1 MSARWGKARRWGLAR
16 QLLVLQ
22 SCVIAA
28 TVAVGAVVS
37 VVTAHT
43 DATASNS
50 AQVLAIG
57 ETLAQAPGVVDA
69 LESANPS
76 ALLEPRAEA
85 VQARTGTSFVVFM
98 SPAGVRYTHPNTALI
113 GQHFIGDITP
123 AQHGRSFTETYTGT
137 LGKSV
142 RSVVPIT
149 DHGRIIGLVS
159 VGLLVEQISAE
170 ASRQLPSLLAWAVL
184 ALVVGTAGS
193 LLLARRIRHQTLGL
207 EPAEIARQYEHHD
220 AMLHAVRE
228 GLLITDRT
236 GKLVLANDEAHRLV
250 GLSRDGTG
258 KVLADALADPAL
270 APVLGDREP
279 VSDQVCVA
287 EGRVLLV
294 SRSPAQVDKRP
305 IGVVTTLRDRTEL
318 RNVLRELDTVRAL
331 ADSLRA
337 QAHESANR
345 IQALVGLV
353 ELGRHE
359 EAIELGTRTTTVAQQ
374 LSDQLMEQVGEP
386 ALVALLLGKSAMAG
400 ERGVEL
406 RLAEDTALASADH
419 LPTEALL
426 TVLGNL
432 LDNAVDAVAGQGSG
446 WVELTLRE
454 QPTGGLLVRVSD
466 SGPGIA
472 EEHVTEVF
480 TPGWTTKPSSA
491 PGGRGIGLALVKQTV
506 DRLGGT
512 ITVTNM
518 DGAVFQIHLPA
529 DNGAVPDDR
538 PAVRRS

>member
-1 MSARWGKARRWGLAR
+1 MPGRWSPARRWGLAR

-22 SCVIAA
+22 SGVIAA
-28 TVAVGAVVS
+28 TVAIGAVVS

-57 ETLAQAPGVVDA
+57 ETLASSPGVVGA
-69 LESANPS
+69 LESADPS
-76 ALLEPRAEA
+76 AVLEPQAAA
-85 VQARTGTSFVVFM
+85 VQARTGTSFIVFM
-98 SPAGVRYTHPNTALI
+98 SPTGMRYTHPNTALI

-149 DHGRIIGLVS
+149 DHGRVIGLVS
-159 VGLLVEQISAE
+159 VGLLVERISAE
-170 ASRQLPSLLAWAVL
+170 ASRQLPSLFAWAAL
-184 ALVVGTAGS
+184 ALAVGTAGS
-193 LLLARRIRHQTLGL
+193 LLLASRIRRQTLGL
-207 EPAEIARQYEHHD
+207 EPAEIARQYQHHD

-236 GKLVLANDEAHRLV
+236 GRLVLANDEAHRLV
-250 GLSRDGTG
+250 GLSRDGAG
-258 KVLADALADPAL
+258 QVLADVLSDPAL

-287 EGRVLLV
+287 EDRVLLV
-294 SRSPAQVDKRP
+294 SRSPARLADRP

-318 RNVLRELDTVRAL
+318 RNALRELDTVRAL

-353 ELGRHE
+353 ELGRHD
-359 EAIELGTRTTTVAQQ
+359 EAIELGTRATSVAQR
-374 LSDQLMEQVGEP
+374 LSDQLMERVGEP
-386 ALVALLLGKSAMAG
+386 ALVALLLGKSAVAG

-406 RLAEDTALASADH
+406 RLTEDTALASADQ
-419 LPTEALL
+419 LPIEALL
-426 TVLGNL
+426 TVVGNL
-432 LDNAVDAVAGQGSG
+432 LDNAVDAVTGQGSG

-454 QPTGGLLVRVSD
+454 QPDGGLLVRVAD

-472 EEHVTEVF
+472 AEHVTNVF

-491 PGGRGIGLALVKQTV
+491 PGGRGIGLALVRQIV

-512 ITVTNM
+512 ISVTTV
-518 DGAVFQIHLPA
+518 DGAVFEVRLPA
-529 DNGAVPDDR
+529 NEMAR
-538 PAVRRS
+538 PS